1 MYYGQQQ
8 EQPKMNV
15 KIYKGNNSISVATTD
30 SDLLNSVQ
38 NTTKLDRMLAI
49 ANMKQFLSYHMIRI
63 VSDSFNYLDT
73 NIYNIINNYVN
84 SLDIISFLEKEG
96 GASALKF
103 NVISEIYKLSQLLAY
118 YQKPLLTDINEI
130 REEIGALVDKLMKSN

>member
-8 EQPKMNV
+8 EQQKMNV
-15 KIYKGNNSISVATTD
+15 KIYKGNNSISVATTE